1 MNEPTT
7 AGKIKNDVHI
17 NFVSKVSK
25 IWKTN
30 AMAIEIP
37 SIISNDANRVM
48 LGTKLHF
55 NL

>member
-7 AGKIKNDVHI
+7 AGKIKNDVQI
-17 NFVSKVSK
+17 NFVSTVSK

-30 AMAIEIP
+30 AIAIEIP
-37 SIISNDANRVM
+37 SIISNDAKRVM
-48 LGTKLHF
+48 FGIKLHF